1 VAISESDCV
10 EVFQNYV
17 DPELGIDVWTLG
29 LIYECKVQNNE
40 DVNLKMTFT
49 TPLCPFGPQMVSE
62 IEQEL
67 KQKGAV
73 NVSIEVVFEPRWE
86 PSEEVKELLL

>member
-1 VAISESDCV
+1 MAISKSDCV

-29 LIYECKVQNNE
+29 LIYEYEVKGDNV
-40 DVNLKMTFT
+40 DVKMTFT
-49 TPLCPFGPQMVSE
+49 TPLCPFGPQMVE
-62 IEQEL
+62 ELEMEL
-67 KQKGAV
+67 KQKGAKIV
-73 NVSIEVVFEPRWE
+73 DIEVVFEPRWE